1 MSIGAVVTLKQISA
15 GIGRKLICSS
25 PLSLVSRIFEHLLQ
39 IIDLYRRTK
48 NNKQGS
54 DNERYSFERR
64 DLF

>member
-25 PLSLVSRIFEHLLQ
+25 LLSLVSRFFEHLLQ